1 MAARQ
6 AHRPAEVGAAEKGR
20 SPMQI
25 SSRFTV
31 AVHIL
36 LCIAYFDGTFKT
48 TSTFIA
54 DSVGVNPVIVRKTLG
69 QLKAAGLV
77 EVEAGVGGA
86 SLARDPADVTLLDVF
101 RATESV
107 NGSLFSFHEHP
118 NPKCPVG
125 RSIHAALDG
134 ELAAAQQALE
144 GQLTQTS
151 LQELIGRIGLAG
163 RIEQGE
169 PAGQA
174 GAEDGVAGV

>member
-1 MAARQ
+1 
-6 AHRPAEVGAAEKGR
+6 
-20 SPMQI
+20 MQI

-36 LCIAYFDGTFKT
+36 LCIAYFDGTLKT

-54 DSVGVNPVIVRKTLG
+54 GSVGVNPVIVRKTLG

-86 SLARDPADVTLLDVF
+86 SLARNSADITLLDVF

-144 GQLTQTS
+144 ARLAQTN
-151 LQELIGRIGLAG
+151 LRDLIERVRL
-163 RIEQGE
+163 GE
-169 PAGQA
+169 PNAGDGQN
-174 GAEDGVAGV
+174 GAEGEAAEA

>member
-1 MAARQ
+1 
-6 AHRPAEVGAAEKGR
+6 
-20 SPMQI
+20 MQI

-54 DSVGVNPVIVRKTLG
+54 GSV
-69 QLKAAGLV
+69 GLV

-144 GQLTQTS
+144 GQLAQTS
-151 LQELIGRIGLAG
+151 LQELIGRIGL
-163 RIEQGE
+163 GE
-169 PAGQA
+169 PNAQGGPTEAARQT
-174 GAEDGVAGV
+174 GTEDGTAEA

>member
-1 MAARQ
+1 
-6 AHRPAEVGAAEKGR
+6 
-20 SPMQI
+20 MQI

-54 DSVGVNPVIVRKTLG
+54 GSVGVNPVIVRKTLG

-118 NPKCPVG
+118 TPKCPVG

-144 GQLTQTS
+144 GQLAQTS
-151 LQELIGRIGLAG
+151 LQELIGRIGL
-163 RIEQGE
+163 GE
-169 PAGQA
+169 PNAQGGPTEAARQT
-174 GAEDGVAGV
+174 GTEDGTAEA

>member
-1 MAARQ
+1 
-6 AHRPAEVGAAEKGR
+6 
-20 SPMQI
+20 MQI

-36 LCIAYFDGTFKT
+36 LCIAYFDGTLKT

-54 DSVGVNPVIVRKTLG
+54 GSVGVNPVIVRKTLG

-86 SLARDPADVTLLDVF
+86 SLARNSADITLLDVF

-118 NPKCPVG
+118 NLKCPVG
-125 RSIHAALDG
+125 RTNLR
-134 ELAAAQQALE
+134 
-144 GQLTQTS
+144 
-151 LQELIGRIGLAG
+151 ELIGRIGLAG
-163 RIEQGE
+163 RVEQGE

>member
-1 MAARQ
+1 
-6 AHRPAEVGAAEKGR
+6 
-20 SPMQI
+20 MQI
-25 SSRFTV
+25 SSRFTI

-54 DSVGVNPVIVRKTLG
+54 GSVGVNPVIVRKTLS

-86 SLARDPADVTLLDVF
+86 SLVRDPADVTLLDVF

-107 NGSLFSFHEHP
+107 NGSLFGFHEHP

-125 RSIHAALDG
+125 RSIHSVLDG

-144 GQLTQTS
+144 DRLAKTS
-151 LQELIGRIGLAG
+151 LQELIGRVEPTGQST
-163 RIEQGE
+163 QG
-169 PAGQA
+169 GQA
-174 GAEDGVAGV
+174 E

>member
-1 MAARQ
+1 
-6 AHRPAEVGAAEKGR
+6 
-20 SPMQI
+20 MQI

-31 AVHIL
+31 AVHTL
-36 LCIAYFDGTFKT
+36 LCIAYFDGMFKT

-54 DSVGVNPVIVRKTLG
+54 GSVGVNPVIVRKTLG

-125 RSIHAALDG
+125 RSIHAVLDD

-144 GQLTQTS
+144 KRLAQTS
-151 LQELIGRIGLAG
+151 LRELIERVEPAE
-163 RIEQGE
+163 RVEQGE
-169 PAGQA
+169 LAGQA
-174 GAEDGVAGV
+174 GTEDGTAGV

>member
-1 MAARQ
+1 
-6 AHRPAEVGAAEKGR
+6 
-20 SPMQI
+20 MQI

-36 LCIAYFDGTFKT
+36 LCIAYFDGTLKT
-48 TSTFIA
+48 TSAFIA
-54 DSVGVNPVIVRKTLG
+54 GSVGVNPVIVRKTLG

-86 SLARDPADVTLLDVF
+86 SLVRDPADVTLLDVF
-101 RATESV
+101 HSTESV
-107 NGSLFSFHEHP
+107 SGNLFSFHEHP

-144 GQLTQTS
+144 ERLAQTNLRDLIERVGPAKRDTQGGQNSTEGGS
-151 LQELIGRIGLAG
+151 
-163 RIEQGE
+163 
-169 PAGQA
+169 
-174 GAEDGVAGV
+174 AEA